1 MIKIGEIVM
10 DTKFSDRREYLLPD
24 LSTTYKN
31 NMSDIDCDEQIKRL
45 LPLTEEFEEL
55 LPENQRKKRLAA
67 QVCAICYSLAG
78 DFIESQDFSIL
89 DDYNFI

>member
-1 MIKIGEIVM
+1 M

-45 LPLTEEFEEL
+45 LPLTEDL
-55 LPENQRKKRLAA
+55 IALSPETQRKRRLAA
-67 QVCAICYSLAG
+67 QVLGICYSLAG
-78 DFIESQDFSIL
+78 DFLESQDESVL